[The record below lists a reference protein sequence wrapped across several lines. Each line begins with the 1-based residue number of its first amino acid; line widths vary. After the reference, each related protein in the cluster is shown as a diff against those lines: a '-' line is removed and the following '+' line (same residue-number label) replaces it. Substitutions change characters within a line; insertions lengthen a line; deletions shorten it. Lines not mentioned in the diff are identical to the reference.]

1 MRKASCHSILD
12 LDMFGYA
19 VTLYSNRNHKKK
31 HSYCGLVATVL
42 MFSFG
47 AIYAG
52 LLAQRVGKSEFQTV
66 QQFEYYINDLAD
78 QKEVSLGD

>member
-1 MRKASCHSILD
+1 MPRSHKPSVLD

-42 MFSFG
+42 MLTFG
-47 AIYAG
+47 AIYASM
-52 LLAQRVGKSEFQTV
+52 LAQRVGITEFQTV
-66 QQFEYYINDLAD
+66 
-78 QKEVSLGD
+78 